1 MTLLQILFSFKGRI
15 NRAKYWII
23 HLLIAVVS
31 VIIFLIGFPVNSPVV
46 SNNAP
51 VSALLLLYFIFVV
64 WIGLAVNVKRWHD
77 LDKSGWSELTRFMAF
92 FDLGFRKGTHGPN
105 RFGPDPLEH
114 L

>member
-23 HLLIAVVS
+23 HLLIAAVS
-31 VIIFLIGFPVNSPVV
+31 VIFLVLFHNNPVV
-46 SNNAP
+46 SNDTG
-51 VSALLLLYFIFVV
+51 VFALLTFYIIFAV

-77 LDKSGWSELTRFMAF
+77 LDKSGWSELTRLMGIFE
-92 FDLGFRKGTHGPN
+92 LGFRRGTHGPN
-105 RFGPDPLEH
+105 RFGPDPLEY

>member
-23 HLLIAVVS
+23 HLLIAAIS
-31 VIIFLIGFPVNSPVV
+31 VIFVIRFPNSPIVV
-46 SNNAP
+46 DSAI
-51 VSALLLLYFIFVV
+51 VSALLLFYVIFVV
-64 WIGLAVNVKRWHD
+64 WIGLAVNIKRWHD
-77 LDKSGWSELTRFMAF
+77 LDKSGWSELTRLMGVFE
-92 FDLGFRKGTHGPN
+92 LGFRRGTHGPN

>member
-23 HLLIAVVS
+23 HLLITAVTV
-31 VIIFLIGFPVNSPVV
+31 IFLIRFPNSPVV
-46 SNNAP
+46 INNTG
-51 VSALLLLYFIFVV
+51 VSALLFFYVIFVA
-64 WIGLAVNVKRWHD
+64 WIGLAINVKRWHD
-77 LDKSGWSELTRFMAF
+77 LDKSGWSELTRIMAF
-92 FDLGFRKGTHGPN
+92 FELGFRRGTYGPN